1 MGFEGS
7 DCLEILG
14 KNQACSETRLKHV
27 RKYLARL
34 AVGLGDSHVS
44 SLDAMGSSVFCT
56 LVGPKRR
63 SASAPSQGWASV
75 AITGEPGRGD
85 MDVLHKPVM
94 VLEVLAALEV
104 ASEGTYIDLTVG
116 EGGHAEAILDAV
128 SPTPRLLG
136 FDLDAS
142 ALDTSKRRLER
153 FGDRVTLVQGSY
165 AGLGA
170 MADGLGLGGISGV
183 LMDLGLSSLQLGTD
197 ERGFSFART
206 GKLDMRFDGKQDLT
220 ADAIVNTWS
229 EQELADSIYRLGEER
244 ASRRIARAIVRARPL
259 SNSTE
264 LAKVV
269 AGAAGRTSQDK
280 VHPATRTFQ
289 AIRMAVNGELENVQA
304 GLVGAVETLQQGG
317 RLVVISYH
325 SLEDRLV
332 KGFLRTEA
340 SQCVCPPETPVCV
353 CGHEPTIKLVRR
365 RVIKPSNEEIGA
377 NPRARS
383 ARLRVAEKL

>member
-1 MGFEGS
+1 MES
-7 DCLEILG
+7 
-14 KNQACSETRLKHV
+14 KSSTETRLKHV
-27 RKYLARL
+27 RKSLARL
-34 AVGLGDSHVS
+34 VEGLGHSLVS
-44 SLDAMGSSVFCT
+44 SLDAVASSVFCT

-63 SASAPSQGWASV
+63 SASAPPQCRAFVG
-75 AITGEPGRGD
+75 ITGGLGRGD
-85 MDVLHKPVM
+85 MNVLHKPVM
-94 VLEVLAALEV
+94 VLEVLAALKV
-104 ASEGTYIDLTVG
+104 VSDGTYIDCTVG

-136 FDLDAS
+136 FDLDAA
-142 ALDTSKRRLER
+142 ALDTAKLRLER
-153 FGDRVTLVQGSY
+153 FKDRVTLVQGSY
-165 AGLGA
+165 AGLRA
-170 MADGLGLGGISGV
+170 TADELGLGGISGV

-197 ERGFSFART
+197 ERGFSFLRT

-220 ADAIVNTWS
+220 SDAIVNTWS
-229 EQELADSIYRLGEER
+229 EQELADSIYQLGEER
-244 ASRRIARAIVRARPL
+244 ASRRIARAIVRARPV
-259 SNSTE
+259 SSSTE

-269 AGAAGRTSQDK
+269 AGAAGRTRQGK

-304 GLVGAVETLQQGG
+304 GLTGAVEALQQGG
-317 RLVVISYH
+317 RLVVMSYH

-340 SQCVCPPETPVCV
+340 SQCICPPETPVCV

-365 RVIKPSNEEIGA
+365 KVIKPSNEEIEA

>member
-1 MGFEGS
+1 MSGRPENWLKFKS
-7 DCLEILG
+7 
-14 KNQACSETRLKHV
+14 STETRLKHV
-27 RKYLARL
+27 RKSLARL
-34 AVGLGDSHVS
+34 AGGLAHSLVS
-44 SLDAMGSSVFCT
+44 SMDAVASSVFCT
-56 LVGPKRR
+56 LVGPMRR
-63 SASAPSQGWASV
+63 SASAPPQCRAYDR
-75 AITGEPGRGD
+75 ITEGSGRGD

-94 VLEVLAALEV
+94 VLEVLEALEV
-104 ASEGTYIDLTVG
+104 ASDGTYIDCTVG
-116 EGGHAEAILDAV
+116 EGGHSEAILDTV
-128 SPTPRLLG
+128 SPPPRLLG
-136 FDLDAS
+136 FDLDAA
-142 ALDTSKRRLER
+142 ALDTAKRRLER
-153 FGDRVTLVQGSY
+153 FWDRVTLVQGSY
-165 AGLGA
+165 AGLRA
-170 MADGLGLGGISGV
+170 TADELGLIGISGV

-220 ADAIVNTWS
+220 AGTIVNTWS
-229 EQELADSIYRLGEER
+229 EQELADSIYQLGEER

-259 SNSTE
+259 SSSTE

-269 AGAAGRTSQDK
+269 AGAAGRTRQGK

-304 GLVGAVETLQQGG
+304 GLAGAVEALQQGG
-317 RLVVISYH
+317 KLVVISYH

-340 SQCVCPPETPVCV
+340 SQCICPPETPVCV

-365 RVIKPSNEEIGA
+365 RVIKPSDEEIEA

>member
-1 MGFEGS
+1 
-7 DCLEILG
+7 
-14 KNQACSETRLKHV
+14 
-27 RKYLARL
+27 
-34 AVGLGDSHVS
+34 
-44 SLDAMGSSVFCT
+44 
-56 LVGPKRR
+56 
-63 SASAPSQGWASV
+63 
-75 AITGEPGRGD
+75 

-94 VLEVLAALEV
+94 VLEVLEALGV
-104 ASEGTYIDLTVG
+104 ASDGTYIDCTVG
-116 EGGHAEAILDAV
+116 EGGHSEAILDAV
-128 SPTPRLLG
+128 NPTPRLLG
-136 FDLDAS
+136 FDLDTA
-142 ALDTSKRRLER
+142 ALDTAKRRLER
-153 FGDRVTLVQGSY
+153 FWDRVTLVQGSY
-165 AGLGA
+165 AGLRA
-170 MADGLGLGGISGV
+170 TADELGLSGISGV

-220 ADAIVNTWS
+220 AGTIVNTWS
-229 EQELADSIYRLGEER
+229 EQELADSIYQLGEER

-259 SNSTE
+259 SSSTE

-269 AGAAGRTSQDK
+269 AGAAGRTRQGK

-304 GLVGAVETLQQGG
+304 GLAGAVEALQQGG
-317 RLVVISYH
+317 KLVVISYH

-340 SQCVCPPETPVCV
+340 SQCICPPETPVCV

-365 RVIKPSNEEIGA
+365 RVIKPSDEEIEA

>member
-1 MGFEGS
+1 ME
-7 DCLEILG
+7 
-14 KNQACSETRLKHV
+14 
-27 RKYLARL
+27 
-34 AVGLGDSHVS
+34 
-44 SLDAMGSSVFCT
+44 
-56 LVGPKRR
+56 
-63 SASAPSQGWASV
+63 
-75 AITGEPGRGD
+75 
-85 MDVLHKPVM
+85 VLHKPVM

-104 ASEGTYIDLTVG
+104 ASDGTYIDCTVG
-116 EGGHAEAILDAV
+116 EGGHSEAILDAV

-136 FDLDAS
+136 FDLDAA
-142 ALDTSKRRLER
+142 ALNTAKRRLER
-153 FGDRVTLVQGSY
+153 FKDRVTLIQGSY

-170 MADGLGLGGISGV
+170 TADGLGLGGISGV

-206 GKLDMRFDGKQDLT
+206 GRLDMRFDGKQDLT

-229 EQELADSIYRLGEER
+229 EQELADSIYQLGEER
-244 ASRRIARAIVRARPL
+244 ASRAIVRARPVP
-259 SNSTE
+259 SSTE

-269 AGAAGRTSQDK
+269 AGAAGRTRQGK

-304 GLVGAVETLQQGG
+304 GLAGALEALQQGG

-332 KGFLRTEA
+332 KGFLRRAA
-340 SQCVCPPETPVCV
+340 SQCICPPETPVCV

-365 RVIKPSNEEIGA
+365 RVLKPSDEEIEA